1 MPHHSQQLLWNMILK
16 ATRKDSLLVCAQ
28 RTPERERWRM
38 TESTPGG
45 CQADGLAH
53 GSASAVNLHQSV
65 AHTHSHTHTYCNTLS
80 WSHCVV
86 AREQLGIVT
95 EWFVG
100 LLQRWY
106 WPGNV
111 QGPRLSGPFGDYRAR
126 LVLWYCLKHAV
137 LFRTDLLTF
146 HKVFYFDDLFT
157 ERIDWVSAFVVRFE
171 GFRLKTDK
179 IKQFLYFDV
188 LFSVPNVLAAC

>member
-1 MPHHSQQLLWNMILK
+1 MHWGFSRRGKISSWLCRWPPANELSLMPHHSQQLLWNMILK

-38 TESTPGG
+38 TESSPGG

-137 LFRTDLLTF
+137 LFRTYLLSIKF
-146 HKVFYFDDLFT
+146 FISKICLLHAST
-157 ERIDWVSAFVVRFE
+157 ESLHLWSGLRVS
-171 GFRLKTDK
+171 D
-179 IKQFLYFDV
+179 
-188 LFSVPNVLAAC
+188 